1 MIWDAK
7 GKDTMRPR
15 ISREKDLGKTLL
27 RHDARNLQLK
37 RRLVERGV
45 DCRLV
50 SHILCRFSAP
60 DEAQAGLLAEDL
72 RGKGFRARVL
82 APPRA
87 AGSWSVHAGISQS
100 LEQAASH
107 EFTEAMVR
115 AAAALACEY
124 GGWEASLPPE
134 AGPC

>member
-1 MIWDAK
+1 
-7 GKDTMRPR
+7 MRR
-15 ISREKDLGKTLL
+15 TTSQEKRLGEALL

-50 SHILCRFSAP
+50 SDIDCHFWAP
-60 DEAQAGLLAEDL
+60 DQAHAGLLAQEL
-72 RGKGFRARVL
+72 LAHGFRTRVL
-82 APPRA
+82 APPRT
-87 AGSWSVHAGISQS
+87 AGSWSVHAGITQS
-100 LEQAASH
+100 LERAASH
-107 EFTEAMVR
+107 EFTEEMVR